1 VFHRYLEEKIMA
13 RKSMV
18 CLLIITLLSL
28 SMTVAVQAQDEP
40 DLLIWADGTRAPVL
54 TELAAQFSEEFGL
67 NVSVQEIAL
76 GNIRS
81 DIGVAGPAGEGPDI
95 IVAVHDWIGEL
106 VLNGSV
112 VPINLG
118 DKAAEFTEASLKLFT
133 YNDELYG
140 MPYAVENVAFFR
152 NPDLVPDAPATSTRL
167 PPGMMWQL
175 SVNNSSLTA
184 HPNTAMSSRPTTP
197 ITSNR

>member
-1 VFHRYLEEKIMA
+1 MFHRYSEEKIMS
-13 RKSMV
+13 RKSLV
-18 CLLIITLLSL
+18 CLLIIALMSL

-40 DLLIWADGTRAPVL
+40 DLLIWADATRAPVL
-54 TELAAQFSEEFGL
+54 SELAAQFSEEFGL

-118 DKAAEFTEASLKLFT
+118 DKAAEFTEAS
-133 YNDELYG
+133 
-140 MPYAVENVAFFR
+140 
-152 NPDLVPDAPATSTRL
+152 
-167 PPGMMWQL
+167 
-175 SVNNSSLTA
+175 
-184 HPNTAMSSRPTTP
+184 
-197 ITSNR
+197 